1 MSAAH
6 PLTPLL
12 ALIEAV
18 DRHGIVQARLP
29 VTQWPVTVGRDL
41 HNDLVL
47 DDTYVAGQHLRLE
60 QVAPGQLRV
69 EVLDTA
75 NGVTLG
81 RRHHER
87 GAQFDWPAGQPL
99 ALGRS
104 GLRARL
110 ADTPA
115 PAEQR
120 LPQLPWRTTAVTVA
134 GVALVLAWLTGQA
147 WLSATE
153 IPAFQRELP
162 STLLGAL
169 AGLGTWAGLWA
180 LVTKLFSGH
189 PQFWRHVRIVCA
201 LFVVTSCADILLGV
215 LAFAYS
221 WESLTRY
228 AHLVTLVLVALGVH
242 RHLLVVAPLRHRG
255 LGLTLAL
262 TLALGLPT
270 VLGTQW
276 LRNKRLSGQLYMSQL
291 YPPSWRVA
299 TPVPVAQFLREAA
312 SIEQRLATRLKDA
325 EEDDA
330 PDIPGGDD

>member
-1 MSAAH
+1 MSAGAM
-6 PLTPLL
+6 L

-47 DDTYVAGQHLRLE
+47 DDVYVAGQHLRLE
-60 QVAPGQLRV
+60 QVLPGQVQV

-75 NGVTLG
+75 NGATLG

-87 GAQFDWPAGQPL
+87 GTRFDWPAGQVL
-99 ALGRS
+99 ALGRTA
-104 GLRARL
+104 LRARL
-110 ADTPA
+110 ADTPV
-115 PAEQR
+115 PTEQP
-120 LPQLPWRTTAVTVA
+120 LPQRPWRTTTWTVA
-134 GVALVLAWLTGQA
+134 GLAFVLAWLTGQS

-169 AGLGTWAGLWA
+169 VGLGTWAGLWA

-189 PQFWRHVRIVCA
+189 PQYWRHVRIVCG
-201 LFVVTSCADILLGV
+201 LFVVTSCAEALLGV

-221 WESLTRY
+221 LEGLTRY

-255 LGLTLAL
+255 LTVTLIVA
-262 TLALGLPT
+262 LALGLPT

-276 LRNKRLSGQLYMSQL
+276 LRNKRLSSQLYMSQL

-325 EEDDA
+325 EDDDA
-330 PDIPGGDD
+330 PETPGGED